1 MNTCPGA
8 RLFAAAVICVWAAI
22 ATAQEKPASLPATET
37 PAAPVVAP
45 AAESPP
51 TPETAPASES
61 APAETVAPA
70 AEATPTP
77 KAIPATEAAPVQ
89 EATPAQETAPAQDA
103 APALEA
109 APAAGTGAPTELGAT
124 AAPGA
129 KRIVVL
135 PVEFT
140 VYEKSVS
147 GIEAVPGWSET
158 AQFALGDAA
167 AKMLQLDNR
176 FEIVAMPTVEGE
188 TEQLLR
194 EHVEL
199 FKIIADNVTSLLQYG
214 GKAWAEKKTNF
225 DYTLGDGLAFLAD
238 SAQADYALI
247 VAGAQVKQTGGSVF
261 LQFLAAA
268 GGVVM
273 PGGGTFIVIGV
284 VNLRTGDLAW
294 FNWKVGGEVFG
305 ITGSDVRDPATAQA
319 VVSKMFA
326 EYPNSKLITF
336 RPF

>member
-1 MNTCPGA
+1 MNTCPWV
-8 RLFAAAVICVWAAI
+8 RLIGVAVVCLWTTI
-22 ATAQEKPASLPATET
+22 ASAQEQPAPPPVTET
-37 PAAPVVAP
+37 PAEPAAAPAPEAAP
-45 AAESPP
+45 AAESSP
-51 TPETAPASES
+51 TPEAAPSSEAAS
-61 APAETVAPA
+61 AP
-70 AEATPTP
+70 
-77 KAIPATEAAPVQ
+77 
-89 EATPAQETAPAQDA
+89 EATPA
-103 APALEA
+103 
-109 APAAGTGAPTELGAT
+109 AGTEAPTELGE
-124 AAPGA
+124 AAKPGA

-147 GIEAVPGWSET
+147 GIEAVPDWSES
-158 AQFALGDAA
+158 AQYSLGDAA
-167 AKMLQLDNR
+167 GKMLQLDNR
-176 FEIVAMPTVEGE
+176 FQIVPMPTVEGE
-188 TEQLLR
+188 TEALLR

-238 SAQADYALI
+238 LAQADYALI

-261 LQFLAAA
+261 LQILAAA
-268 GGVVM
+268 GGYVT

-284 VNLRTGDLAW
+284 VNLHTGDLAW

-305 ITGSDVRDPATAQA
+305 MTGSDVRDPVTAQA

>member
-1 MNTCPGA
+1 MNTRPWA
-8 RLFAAAVICVWAAI
+8 RLLAAAILCLWTAI
-22 ATAQEKPASLPATET
+22 AAAQEQPAPPPAAET
-37 PAAPVVAP
+37 PPEPVAAP
-45 AAESPP
+45 AAASPP
-51 TPETAPASES
+51 TPEM
-61 APAETVAPA
+61 APA
-70 AEATPTP
+70 AEPVPAEAAAPAP
-77 KAIPATEAAPVQ
+77 EAIPAAEAAPVQ
-89 EATPAQETAPAQDA
+89 EAAPA
-103 APALEA
+103 PEA
-109 APAAGTGAPTELGAT
+109 APAASAEPPAEPGAT

-147 GIEAVPGWSET
+147 GIEAVPDWSES

-167 AKMLQLDNR
+167 AGMLRLDDR

-199 FKIIADNVTSLLQYG
+199 FKIIAGNVTSLIQYG

-225 DYTLGDGLAFLAD
+225 DYTLGDGLAFLAE

-261 LQFLAAA
+261 MQILAAA
-268 GGVVM
+268 GGYAA

-284 VNLRTGDLAW
+284 VNLRSGDLAW
-294 FNWKVGGEVFG
+294 FNWKVGGELFG
-305 ITGSDVRDPATAQA
+305 MTGSDVRDPTTAQA
-319 VVSKMFA
+319 VVGKMFA